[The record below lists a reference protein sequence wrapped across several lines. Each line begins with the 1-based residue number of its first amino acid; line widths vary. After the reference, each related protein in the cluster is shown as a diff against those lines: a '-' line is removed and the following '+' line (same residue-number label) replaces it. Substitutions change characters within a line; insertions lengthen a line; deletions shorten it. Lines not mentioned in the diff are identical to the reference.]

1 MEENEFLPVR
11 DPLYSAPVQ
20 DRQRAA
26 AAPHDPA
33 GFSSLFRSG
42 RPLSEPA
49 HATGLL
55 PAQYLRALVE
65 QSREIRA
72 LPIEADQLQP
82 ASLDLRLGARVYRVR
97 ASFLPGAGATVQ
109 HKIDA
114 LAMHQFELDDAGAVL
129 EKGCVY
135 IVPLLES
142 LALKKRTSAIANPK
156 SSIGRIDVFT
166 RLITDQGTEFD
177 RVRANYHGPLYAEIS
192 PRTFSILVRKG
203 DRLNQIRIKRGTPPP
218 SDDAM
223 RRLNERDG
231 LVQPALERDDIR
243 QGVPITVD
251 LAGAGLGSVIG
262 YRARKHAGLIDLR
275 RLRHY
280 APADFWH
287 VLRAGEARA
296 LVLDPGE
303 FYILASK
310 QAVRVPADHAA
321 EMLAYDTAMGE
332 FRVHYAGFFDP
343 GFGHVDAGGEG
354 TRAVL
359 EVRSH
364 EVPFVLEDGQRVG
377 RLVYE
382 RLIARPDRLYGE
394 ALGSSYQRQ
403 GLALSKHFR
412 GRAGSPT
419 RRQSSEARRL
429 GGFARPPSCRTG
441 AMPVGFDHRQLG
453 LRHRARW

>member
-1 MEENEFLPVR
+1 MDFLLLAGVGTLSAARARR
-11 DPLYSAPVQ
+11 DAIDEQNMAHPSHAL
-20 DRQRAA
+20 
-26 AAPHDPA
+26 
-33 GFSSLFRSG
+33 LFEG
-42 RPLSEPA
+42 PEPDA
-49 HATGLL
+49 FELQHATGLL
-55 PAQYLRALVE
+55 PAQHLRALIE
-65 QSREIRA
+65 HSRELRA
-72 LPIEADQLQP
+72 LEPIQADQLQP
-82 ASLDLRLGARVYRVR
+82 ASLDLRLGSRVYRVR
-97 ASFLPGAGATVQ
+97 ASFLPGATAAVEDR
-109 HKIDA
+109 IAA
-114 LAMHQFELDDAGAVL
+114 LAMHEFPLDDAGAVL

-142 LALKKRTSAIANPK
+142 LALRKRTSAIANPK

-166 RLITDQGTEFD
+166 RLITDQGAEFD
-177 RVRANYHGPLYAEIS
+177 RVRANYQGPLYAEIA

-203 DRLNQIRIKRGTPPP
+203 DRLNQIRIKRGTPPS

-231 LVQPALERDDIR
+231 LLEPALERDDIKR
-243 QGVPITVD
+243 GIPITVD
-251 LAGAGLGSVIG
+251 LAGAGPGSVIG

-280 APADFWH
+280 APGDFWH
-287 VLRAGEARA
+287 VLRASEAGS

-310 QAVRVPADHAA
+310 EAVRVPADHAA

-343 GFGHVDAGGEG
+343 GFGHVDAGGDG

-382 RLIARPDRLYGE
+382 RLIARPDRLYG
-394 ALGSSYQRQ
+394 AGIGSSYQRQ

-412 GRAGSPT
+412 
-419 RRQSSEARRL
+419 L
-429 GGFARPPSCRTG
+429 
-441 AMPVGFDHRQLG
+441 D
-453 LRHRARW
+453 

>member
-1 MEENEFLPVR
+1 MAETSSALLFEGSEADEF
-11 DPLYSAPVQ
+11 
-20 DRQRAA
+20 
-26 AAPHDPA
+26 
-33 GFSSLFRSG
+33 
-42 RPLSEPA
+42 EPQ

-55 PAQYLRALVE
+55 PAQYLRALIE
-65 QSREIRA
+65 RSREIRA
-72 LPIEADQLQP
+72 TEPIEPDQLQP
-82 ASLDLRLGARVYRVR
+82 ASLDLRLGGRVYRVR
-97 ASFLPGAGATVQ
+97 ASFLPGAATTVQ
-109 HKIDA
+109 DKIDA
-114 LAMHQFELDDAGAVL
+114 LAMHDFALDAAGAVL

-135 IVPLLES
+135 IVPLLEC
-142 LALKKRTSAIANPK
+142 LALRKRTSAIANPK
-156 SSIGRIDVFT
+156 SSIGRLDVFT
-166 RLITDQGTEFD
+166 RLITDQGAEFD

-203 DRLNQIRIKRGTPPP
+203 DRLNQIRIKRGTPPS

-231 LVQPALERDDIR
+231 LLEPALERAHIR
-243 QGVPITVD
+243 GGIPITVD
-251 LAGAGLGSVIG
+251 LAGAGPDAVIG

-280 APADFWH
+280 APGDFWH
-287 VLRAGEARA
+287 VLRASGAGS
-296 LVLDPGE
+296 LMLDPGE

-310 QAVRVPADHAA
+310 EAVRVPADHAA

-343 GFGHVDAGGEG
+343 GFGHAEAGGEG

-364 EVPFVLEDGQRVG
+364 EVPFMLEDGQRVG

-382 RLIARPDRLYGE
+382 RLIARPDRLYG
-394 ALGSSYQRQ
+394 ADIGSSYQRQ

-412 GRAGSPT
+412 L
-419 RRQSSEARRL
+419 E
-429 GGFARPPSCRTG
+429 
-441 AMPVGFDHRQLG
+441 
-453 LRHRARW
+453 

>member
-1 MEENEFLPVR
+1 MAYAP
-11 DPLYSAPVQ
+11 SALLFE
-20 DRQRAA
+20 DTE
-26 AAPHDPA
+26 PA
-33 GFSSLFRSG
+33 GL
-42 RPLSEPA
+42 EPR
-49 HATGLL
+49 HGTGLL
-55 PAQYLRALVE
+55 PAQHLKALIE
-65 QSREIRA
+65 HSREIRA
-72 LPIEADQLQP
+72 TEPIEADQLQP
-82 ASLDLRLGARVYRVR
+82 SSLDLRLGARVYRVR
-97 ASFLPGAGATVQ
+97 ASFLPGATAAV
-109 HKIDA
+109 HDKIEA
-114 LAMHQFELDDAGAVL
+114 LAMHQFELDDTGAVL

-135 IVPLLES
+135 IVPLLEG

-156 SSIGRIDVFT
+156 SSIGRLDVFT
-166 RLITDQGTEFD
+166 RLITDHGTEFD

-203 DRLNQIRIKRGTPPP
+203 DRLNQIRIKRGTPAP

-231 LVQPALERDDIR
+231 LVQPALESDDIK

-251 LAGAGLGSVIG
+251 LAGTGPGAIIG

-280 APADFWH
+280 APGDFWH
-287 VLRAGEARA
+287 VLRASEARS

-310 QAVRVPADHAA
+310 EAVRVPADHAA

-343 GFGHVDAGGEG
+343 GFGLPESGGADAGGAG

-382 RLIARPDRLYGE
+382 RLIAPPDRLYGTRI
-394 ALGSSYQRQ
+394 GSSYQRQ

-412 GRAGSPT
+412 
-419 RRQSSEARRL
+419 
-429 GGFARPPSCRTG
+429 
-441 AMPVGFDHRQLG
+441 FD
-453 LRHRARW
+453 

>member
-1 MEENEFLPVR
+1 MADTSHAL
-11 DPLYSAPVQ
+11 
-20 DRQRAA
+20 
-26 AAPHDPA
+26 
-33 GFSSLFRSG
+33 LFES
-42 RPLSEPA
+42 SEPDELEPQ

-55 PAQYLRALVE
+55 PAQHLKALIE
-65 QSREIRA
+65 HSREIRA
-72 LPIEADQLQP
+72 TAPIEADQLQP
-82 ASLDLRLGARVYRVR
+82 ASLDLRLGGRVYRVR
-97 ASFLPGAGATVQ
+97 ASFLPGATATVQ
-109 HKIDA
+109 DKIAA
-114 LAMHQFELDDAGAVL
+114 LAMHEFALDDVGAVL

-142 LALKKRTSAIANPK
+142 LALRKRTSAIANPK

-166 RLITDQGTEFD
+166 RLITDRAAEFD

-192 PRTFSILVRKG
+192 PRTFSILVRRG
-203 DRLNQIRIKRGTPPP
+203 DRLNQIRIKRGTPPS

-231 LVQPALERDDIR
+231 LLDPALERDDIKR
-243 QGVPITVD
+243 GIPITVD
-251 LAGAGLGSVIG
+251 LAGAGPGSVIG

-280 APADFWH
+280 APGDFWH
-287 VLRAGEARA
+287 VLHASEAGS
-296 LVLDPGE
+296 LMLDPGE

-310 QAVRVPADHAA
+310 EAVRVPADHAA

-343 GFGHVDAGGEG
+343 GFGHVDAGGDG

-382 RLIARPDRLYGE
+382 RLIARPDRLYG
-394 ALGSSYQRQ
+394 AGIGSSYQRQ

-412 GRAGSPT
+412 
-419 RRQSSEARRL
+419 
-429 GGFARPPSCRTG
+429 
-441 AMPVGFDHRQLG
+441 VD
-453 LRHRARW
+453 

>member
-1 MEENEFLPVR
+1 MAEASDSLLFEGSE
-11 DPLYSAPVQ
+11 
-20 DRQRAA
+20 AA
-26 AAPHDPA
+26 V
-33 GFSSLFRSG
+33 F
-42 RPLSEPA
+42 EPR

-55 PAQYLRALVE
+55 PAQYLKALIE

-72 LPIEADQLQP
+72 AEPIEPDQLQP
-82 ASLDLRLGARVYRVR
+82 ASLDLRLGGRVYRVR
-97 ASFLPGAGATVQ
+97 ASFLPGAAATVQ
-109 HKIDA
+109 DKIDA
-114 LAMHQFELDDAGAVL
+114 LAMHDFALDDVGAVL

-135 IVPLLES
+135 IVPLLEC
-142 LALKKRTSAIANPK
+142 LALRKRVSAIANPK

-166 RLITDQGTEFD
+166 RLITDQSTEFD

-203 DRLNQIRIKRGTPPP
+203 DRLNQIRIKRGTPAS

-231 LVQPALERDDIR
+231 LLEPALERARIR
-243 QGVPITVD
+243 GGIPITVD
-251 LAGAGLGSVIG
+251 LAGASPGSVIG

-280 APADFWH
+280 PPGDFWH
-287 VLRAGEARA
+287 VLRASAART
-296 LVLDPGE
+296 LMLDPGE

-310 QAVRVPADHAA
+310 EAVRVPADHAA

-343 GFGHVDAGGEG
+343 GFGHADAGGEG

-364 EVPFVLEDGQRVG
+364 EVPFMLEDGQRVG
-377 RLVYE
+377 HLVYE
-382 RLIARPDRLYGE
+382 RLIARPDRLYG
-394 ALGSSYQRQ
+394 ADIGSSYQRQ

-412 GRAGSPT
+412 I
-419 RRQSSEARRL
+419 
-429 GGFARPPSCRTG
+429 
-441 AMPVGFDHRQLG
+441 D
-453 LRHRARW
+453 

>member
-1 MEENEFLPVR
+1 
-11 DPLYSAPVQ
+11 
-20 DRQRAA
+20 
-26 AAPHDPA
+26 
-33 GFSSLFRSG
+33 
-42 RPLSEPA
+42 
-49 HATGLL
+49 
-55 PAQYLRALVE
+55 
-65 QSREIRA
+65 
-72 LPIEADQLQP
+72 
-82 ASLDLRLGARVYRVR
+82 
-97 ASFLPGAGATVQ
+97 
-109 HKIDA
+109 
-114 LAMHQFELDDAGAVL
+114 
-129 EKGCVY
+129 VY

-166 RLITDQGTEFD
+166 RLITDHGTEFD

-203 DRLNQIRIKRGTPPP
+203 DRLNQIRIKRGTPAP

-231 LVQPALERDDIR
+231 LVQPALESDDIK

-251 LAGAGLGSVIG
+251 LAGAGPGSIIG

-280 APADFWH
+280 APGDFWH
-287 VLRAGEARA
+287 VLRASEARS

-310 QAVRVPADHAA
+310 EAVRVPADHAA

-343 GFGHVDAGGEG
+343 GFGLPESGGADAGGAG

-382 RLIARPDRLYGE
+382 RLIAPPDRLYGTGI
-394 ALGSSYQRQ
+394 GSSYQRQ

-412 GRAGSPT
+412 
-419 RRQSSEARRL
+419 
-429 GGFARPPSCRTG
+429 
-441 AMPVGFDHRQLG
+441 FD
-453 LRHRARW
+453 

>member
-1 MEENEFLPVR
+1 MA
-11 DPLYSAPVQ
+11 YASSALLFE
-20 DRQRAA
+20 DRE
-26 AAPHDPA
+26 
-33 GFSSLFRSG
+33 STEL
-42 RPLSEPA
+42 EPR
-49 HATGLL
+49 HGTGLL
-55 PAQYLRALVE
+55 PAQHLKALIE

-72 LPIEADQLQP
+72 TVPIEPDQLQP

-109 HKIDA
+109 AKIDA
-114 LAMHQFELDDAGAVL
+114 LAMHQFDLDDAGAVL

-166 RLITDQGTEFD
+166 RLITDRGTEFD
-177 RVRANYHGPLYAEIS
+177 RVRPNYHGPLYAEIS

-203 DRLNQIRIKRGTPPP
+203 DRLNQIRIKRGTPLP

-231 LVQPALERDDIR
+231 LVQPALEREDIK

-251 LAGAGLGSVIG
+251 LAGTGPGAVIG

-280 APADFWH
+280 APGDFWH
-287 VLRAGEARA
+287 VLRAAETRS

-310 QAVRVPADHAA
+310 EAVRVPADHAA

-343 GFGHVDAGGEG
+343 GFGHAEAGGEG

-364 EVPFVLEDGQRVG
+364 EVPFMLEDGQRVG

-382 RLIARPDRLYGE
+382 RLIAKPDRLYG
-394 ALGSSYQRQ
+394 AGIGSSYQRQ
-403 GLALSKHFR
+403 GLTLSKHFK
-412 GRAGSPT
+412 
-419 RRQSSEARRL
+419 
-429 GGFARPPSCRTG
+429 
-441 AMPVGFDHRQLG
+441 
-453 LRHRARW
+453 